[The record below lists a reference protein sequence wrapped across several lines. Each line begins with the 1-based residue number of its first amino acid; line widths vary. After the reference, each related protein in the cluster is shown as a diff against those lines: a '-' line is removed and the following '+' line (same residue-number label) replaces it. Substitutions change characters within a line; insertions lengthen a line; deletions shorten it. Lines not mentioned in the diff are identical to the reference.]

1 MVQSLPKVQVVSQL
15 TEEGKQRIESILN
28 RAANDIEFR
37 DLLLTEPR
45 VALEDTDLTDEEV
58 EVLSS
63 MRRVKLEEWGVD
75 VRRFRAWMRDNGNK
89 VGPGPYP

>member
-1 MVQSLPKVQVVSQL
+1 MVQSLPKTQVVSQL

-37 DLLLTEPR
+37 DLLLEEPKI
-45 VALEDTDLTDEEV
+45 ALKNTDLTDEEV
-58 EVLSS
+58 EVLGS
-63 MRRVKLEEWGVD
+63 MRRVKLEEWGID

-89 VGPGPYP
+89 VGPRS

>member
-1 MVQSLPKVQVVSQL
+1 MVQSLPKTKSVTPL
-15 TEEGKQRIESILN
+15 TEEGKKRIGSVLE
-28 RAANDIEFR
+28 RAVNDIEFR
-37 DLLLTEPR
+37 ELLLANPSA
-45 VALEDTDLTDEEV
+45 ALQDSGLTNEEF

-89 VGPGPYP
+89 ISGF